1 MPGARG
7 LTLSV
12 LLLFVSTPVL
22 AQGFD
27 IVRLEN
33 AIGDKLGTRY
43 RFSGID
49 DAGYD
54 CSGLVWR
61 VFAEAG
67 LNFDRAPARA
77 LWTLFPQA
85 NETERREFG
94 TLVFFNGLNHVG
106 IVRDAF
112 SFYHASR
119 TQGVVLSYFAGYW
132 EKRITGFR
140 VVNGPGFGMVTG
152 ALALRGL
159 VTPQPVNPLT
169 ILAQIPVAIPSFPLN
184 PRSQ

>member
-1 MPGARG
+1 MLRARG

-12 LLLFVSTPVL
+12 LLLLVSTPVL

-27 IVRLEN
+27 FIRLEN
-33 AIGDKLGTRY
+33 AIGDKLGIRY
-43 RFSGID
+43 RFAGVD
-49 DAGYD
+49 DSGYD

-61 VFAEAG
+61 VFSEAG

-85 NETERREFG
+85 TETERREFG

-132 EKRITGFR
+132 EKRITGYR
-140 VVNGPGFGMVTG
+140 VVNGPG
-152 ALALRGL
+152 ALSVL
-159 VTPQPVNPLT
+159 VTPRAIDPLT
-169 ILAQIPVAIPSFPLN
+169 LLARIPAAIPSFPLS

>member
-1 MPGARG
+1 MLRARG
-7 LTLSV
+7 LTLFA
-12 LLLFVSTPVL
+12 LLLFTSTPVL

-27 IVRLEN
+27 FIRLEN
-33 AIGDKLGTRY
+33 AIGDKLGVRY
-43 RFSGID
+43 RFAGID

-61 VFAEAG
+61 VFSEAG
-67 LNFDRAPARA
+67 LTFERGPARA

-85 NETERREFG
+85 NQAQQSEFG

-132 EKRITGFR
+132 EKRITGYR
-140 VVNGPGFGMVTG
+140 VATGLLPWPGIAVPRAMDP
-152 ALALRGL
+152 LRL
-159 VTPQPVNPLT
+159 
-169 ILAQIPVAIPSFPLN
+169 LAQIPAVSPSFPWN

>member
-1 MPGARG
+1 MLRARG

-12 LLLFVSTPVL
+12 LLLLASTPVL

-27 IVRLEN
+27 FIRLEN
-33 AIGDKLGTRY
+33 AIGDKLGIRY
-43 RFSGID
+43 RFAGID
-49 DAGYD
+49 DSGYD

-61 VFAEAG
+61 VFSEAG

-85 NETERREFG
+85 TETERREFG
-94 TLVFFNGLNHVG
+94 TLVFFNGVNHVG

-119 TQGVVLSYFAGYW
+119 TQGVVISYFAGYW

-140 VVNGPGFGMVTG
+140 VIPGPGPGMGTG
-152 ALALRGL
+152 ALSVV
-159 VTPQPVNPLT
+159 VTPRATDPLT
-169 ILAQIPVAIPSFPLN
+169 LLAGIPAAIPSFPLS
-184 PRSQ
+184 PRER